1 MVPTQ
6 AGAAQWHVQGPDLG
20 EETDL
25 GLQVDKWE
33 PCGLVTA
40 AVKGRCAPW
49 RLLFI
54 YCQDS
59 GATLMGGGAVR
70 DPWGAV
76 RGVPKEAQGSMGC
89 CAWFPQGSSGV
100 QCLFSLAAHWT
111 ASQTS
116 PEPRAGDLRETEV
129 VEEVWWV
136 HVTSQLRGCTASPL
150 PAEPHSWPRV

>member
-1 MVPTQ
+1 MPVVPTQ

-20 EETDL
+20 EDTDL

-40 AVKGRCAPW
+40 AVKGRCDP
-49 RLLFI
+49 RGLLFI

-59 GATLMGGGAVR
+59 GATLMGGG
-70 DPWGAV
+70 
-76 RGVPKEAQGSMGC
+76 GVPKEAQGSMGC

-100 QCLFSLAAHWT
+100 QCLFSLAVHWT

-116 PEPRAGDLRETEV
+116 PK
-129 VEEVWWV
+129 
-136 HVTSQLRGCTASPL
+136 
-150 PAEPHSWPRV
+150 PRVGDFS